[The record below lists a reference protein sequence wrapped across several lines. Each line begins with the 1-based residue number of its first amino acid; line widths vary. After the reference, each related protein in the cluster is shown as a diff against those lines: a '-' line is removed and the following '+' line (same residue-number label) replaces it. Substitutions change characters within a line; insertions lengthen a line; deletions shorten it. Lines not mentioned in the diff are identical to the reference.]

1 MIGRHAMERHSAG
14 TLFLAT
20 DFESVMSTNFITLAS
35 NCMFAKLK
43 NFANLCKPFLAC

>member
-20 DFESVMSTNFITLAS
+20 DFEKLAS
-35 NCMFAKLK
+35 YLTNS
-43 NFANLCKPFLAC
+43 NQ

>member
-20 DFESVMSTNFITLAS
+20 DFEKTVAILV
-35 NCMFAKLK
+35 L
-43 NFANLCKPFLAC
+43 

>member
-20 DFESVMSTNFITLAS
+20 DFE
-35 NCMFAKLK
+35 KLVFEIIILNQQVK
-43 NFANLCKPFLAC
+43 L